1 MLIGI
6 KLRSTLQN
14 SGIYFLDILAII
26 GTGLQMQ
33 RYIESL
39 PQPSNKQIMRKLD
52 RIIELLEENAP
63 NISDEDKHL

>member
-14 SGIYFLDILAII
+14 SGIDFLDILTII

-33 RYIESL
+33 RHIESL

-63 NISDEDKHL
+63 NISDEGKRL